1 MHTQKHNII
10 TGSVKGAPK
19 CRFDPRKP
27 RQILTSPEIP
37 GLKIP
42 PEAQF
47 GPRKPGQND
56 IRQDF
61 SYEVTFV
68 LMYVHGAWVETR
80 ILCLFLAFGGAA
92 KNAYKTLQF

>member
-1 MHTQKHNII
+1 M
-10 TGSVKGAPK
+10 KGAPK

-27 RQILTSPEIP
+27 GQILTSPEIT
-37 GLKIP
+37 GLKFP
-42 PEAQF
+42 PEAHF
-47 GPRKPGQND
+47 GPRKPVQND

-80 ILCLFLAFGGAA
+80 ILGLFWAFGEAA

>member
-1 MHTQKHNII
+1 M
-10 TGSVKGAPK
+10 KGAPK

-27 RQILTSPEIP
+27 CQILTSPEIP
-37 GLKIP
+37 GLKFP
-42 PEAQF
+42 PEAHF

-80 ILCLFLAFGGAA
+80 ILGLFLAFGGAA